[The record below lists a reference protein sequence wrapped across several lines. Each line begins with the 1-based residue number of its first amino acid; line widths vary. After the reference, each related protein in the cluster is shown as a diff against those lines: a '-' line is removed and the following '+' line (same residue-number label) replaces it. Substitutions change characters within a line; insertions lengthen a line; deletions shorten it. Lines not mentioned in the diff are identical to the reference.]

1 MPVVMEISFYH
12 YYSGKSL
19 MRLQSRDC
27 TFVQKAG
34 FSLQFHCRLTVKVC
48 SVGIFKIVEVAGGFP
63 RATSTILKIMYL
75 NQDASGIQIAYIMSS
90 SIQLQPIGLY
100 NLGTILYFLFCVKN
114 VTFLCWHK

>member
-48 SVGIFKIVEVAGGFP
+48 SVDILVECKFEYQFSLIFKQKVL
-63 RATSTILKIMYL
+63 TS
-75 NQDASGIQIAYIMSS
+75 A
-90 SIQLQPIGLY
+90 
-100 NLGTILYFLFCVKN
+100 F
-114 VTFLCWHK
+114 

>member
-34 FSLQFHCRLTVKVC
+34 FSLQFHCHLTVKVC
-48 SVGIFKIVEVAGGFP
+48 SVRIEIAGLWEARVRYPAGPNFEGLQLC
-63 RATSTILKIMYL
+63 STLTYKVM
-75 NQDASGIQIAYIMSS
+75 
-90 SIQLQPIGLY
+90 
-100 NLGTILYFLFCVKN
+100 
-114 VTFLCWHK
+114 